1 MEALASI
8 LFQGLILGAQWAIFA
23 TCFGL
28 VVRVLGVFHIA
39 ISGIYT
45 VGLFA
50 AVIAVDEHGFSILAA
65 VLTGATF
72 AAAASLLSYLA
83 MYRPMMKRL
92 GGRFEMH
99 AATPVVASLGAA
111 TVLFSVVQLVAGAEP
126 RGGGAPDIGTIRLF
140 GASSRVWDMMAVASI
155 FVIIGGI
162 EAWLRYTRLG
172 KSTTAL
178 EENFDGARIIGV
190 RPEKV
195 YVVLFLFTGGAAGVA
210 GSLQGLGTATVAGS
224 SLVQVL
230 FAALI
235 VLVLP
240 DSNLLVWAGGAV
252 VMGWTYA
259 ALALE
264 FGTPWAEVLV
274 QVLLILVLVIGRVV
288 VPLLHRNQRPHAST
302 RPRNRNTGKLNGGE
316 GSERVESSKLIG
328 LHSRLASSHAG
339 RAEGENGV

>member
-1 MEALASI
+1 MEALAGI
-8 LFQGLILGAQWAIFA
+8 LFQGLILGSQWAAFA
-23 TCFGL
+23 VCFGL

-50 AVIAVDEHGFSILAA
+50 AVMAVDEYRVPTLVAVVIGAA
-65 VLTGATF
+65 F
-72 AAAASLLSYLA
+72 AGAASFLCYAL

-99 AATPVVASLGAA
+99 ALTPVVASLGAA
-111 TVLFSVVQLVAGAEP
+111 TVLFSLVQLLAGAEP
-126 RGGGAPDIGTIRLF
+126 RGGSAADLGALRIF
-140 GASSRVWDMMAVASI
+140 GASARIWDMMTAAIVFI
-155 FVIIGGI
+155 VIATF
-162 EAWLRYTRLG
+162 EAWLRHTRLG
-172 KSTTAL
+172 KSTIAL
-178 EENFDGARIIGV
+178 EQNFDGARIIGV

-195 YVVLFLFTGGAAGVA
+195 YVVLFLSTGAAAGIA

-252 VMGWTYA
+252 AMGCVYA
-259 ALALE
+259 ALALQ
-264 FGTPWAEVLV
+264 FGTSWAEVLV
-274 QVLLILVLVIGRVV
+274 QGLLILVLVIGRVL
-288 VPLLHRNQRPHAST
+288 VPRTRTRRRRP
-302 RPRNRNTGKLNGGE
+302 L
-316 GSERVESSKLIG
+316 
-328 LHSRLASSHAG
+328 SRLALTPDSPDIREPHPAPSPGKADAHEMA
-339 RAEGENGV
+339 RMEGEFGV